1 MRMGCGVDTFKRG
14 DRVLALL
21 TWGWVL
27 DQSEYD
33 GQRLLVHLDTGHIQS
48 FHWAECHHKRN
59 VVVLDEQA

>member
-33 GQRLLVHLDTGHIQS
+33 GQRLLVHLDTGHIQ
-48 FHWAECHHKRN
+48 
-59 VVVLDEQA
+59 